1 MQLTNENKLFL
12 CSSVLAPRVQRA
24 TRTTRKKLNIETDK
38 VKSMT
43 PPVKAPWESRRI
55 EGNLARK
62 SQVKLGLAMVNVG
75 SMVGRS
81 AEVTETIGRRNVDV
95 VALQEVRYKNE
106 GVRKLRGGDF
116 EYKLYGKGEE
126 TGHGGV
132 GLMVK
137 HDLVES
143 EIEVRRVSARI
154 ISIDNSGER
163 KNGDCD
169 FSLCTSEWKE

>member
-1 MQLTNENKLFL
+1 MQQTKENKLLL
-12 CSSVLAPRVQRA
+12 CSSVLALRVQWA
-24 TRTTRKKLNIETDK
+24 NSATRKKLNIETDK

-43 PPVKAPWESRRI
+43 TPVKAPWESRRI
-55 EGNLARK
+55 DGNLAGK
-62 SQVKLGLAMVNVG
+62 SQFKLRLAKVNVD

-81 AEVTETIGRRNVDV
+81 AEVTETIGRRNVE
-95 VALQEVRYKNE
+95 ALQELRYKNE
-106 GVRKLRGGDF
+106 GVRKLRRGDF
-116 EYKLYGKGEE
+116 EYKLYCKGEE
-126 TGHGGV
+126 TGRGGV

-143 EIEVRRVSARI
+143 VTEGRRVSPKI

-163 KNGDCD
+163 KSGDCD